1 MSKRRVSGLL
11 DDALLEQEAD
21 SDAAETRISDS
32 ILMERLASF
41 KEWQWFNKDDSI
53 CAPVCASLG
62 WTCTGIN
69 QLTCRKC
76 NATFTHSTTASTD
89 NNNDDKPKHAQTCSF
104 NKTNSFPLS
113 AYAFPACTPSIH
125 VQAARVRFNRLS
137 SLSTPIRVAR
147 AQPTSE
153 SALNA
158 ANSIETGRVIL
169 ALHGWEPLDTSLKC
183 HLCTRVVRTLKYT
196 STDTDSEPAAFDPVL
211 EHRWYCPW
219 IHTFESGRETGV
231 EVVRDALERVYEVD
245 SEDAEFLGLVRRRW
259 ESGTSDGAVTP
270 ARPRKKMA
278 SSPAVGKEPGSGLK
292 EGSIDMK
299 SVQAARASL
308 KSLFQDLE

>member
-41 KEWQWFNKDDSI
+41 KIK
-53 CAPVCASLG
+53 
-62 WTCTGIN
+62 
-69 QLTCRKC
+69 
-76 NATFTHSTTASTD
+76 
-89 NNNDDKPKHAQTCSF
+89 
-104 NKTNSFPLS
+104 
-113 AYAFPACTPSIH
+113 
-125 VQAARVRFNRLS
+125 
-137 SLSTPIRVAR
+137 
-147 AQPTSE
+147 

-169 ALHGWEPLDTSLKC
+169 ALHGWEPLDTALKC

-196 STDTDSEPAAFDPVL
+196 SDNDSEPAAFDPVL

-219 IHTFESGRETGV
+219 IHAFESGRETGV
-231 EVVRDALERVYEVD
+231 EVVRDSLERVYEVD
-245 SEDAEFLGLVRRRW
+245 SEDPEFLGLVRRRW
-259 ESGTSDGAVTP
+259 ESGSSDGAVTP
-270 ARPRKKMA
+270 ARPRKKVA
-278 SSPAVGKEPGSGLK
+278 ASPAVGKEPGSGLK
-292 EGSIDMK
+292 EGSFDMK